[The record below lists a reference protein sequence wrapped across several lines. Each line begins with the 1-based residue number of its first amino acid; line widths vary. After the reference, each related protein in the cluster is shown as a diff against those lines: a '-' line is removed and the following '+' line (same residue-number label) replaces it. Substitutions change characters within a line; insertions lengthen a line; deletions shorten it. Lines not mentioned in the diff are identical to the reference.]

1 MALVKADILAYKPD
15 VLLLVDYPG
24 FNMRIAKFAK
34 QQGIRVVYYITPQV
48 WAWKQSG
55 VKQLKKR
62 YRFVTSHFTF

>member
-48 WAWKQSG
+48 WAWKQSR
-55 VKQLKKR
+55 VKQLKE
-62 YRFVTSHFTF
+62 V